1 MNAYSHREE
10 ARALR
15 ANRQQVAALLSRYP
29 HVSDSEVERIDGFL
43 RAGRDLDVGMVAGDA
58 ALKPQ
63 LDRFI
68 ADQSRRALSPE
79 GLAVIAAIFG
89 ALFLCVLVS
98 AAF

>member
-1 MNAYSHREE
+1 MNAYAHREE

-29 HVSDSEVERIDGFL
+29 HVSDSEVDRIGGFL
-43 RAGRDLDVGMVAGDA
+43 RSGRDHDVARVAGDA

-63 LDRFI
+63 LDRVV
-68 ADQSRRALSPE
+68 ADQSRRAFSPE
-79 GLAVIAAIFG
+79 GLAVIAAILG

>member
-1 MNAYSHREE
+1 MNAYAHREE

-29 HVSDSEVERIDGFL
+29 HVSDSEVDRIGGFL
-43 RAGRDLDVGMVAGDA
+43 RSGRDHDVAMVAGDA

-63 LDRFI
+63 LDRFV

-79 GLAVIAAIFG
+79 GLAVIAAILG

>member
-1 MNAYSHREE
+1 MNAYAHREE

-15 ANRQQVAALLSRYP
+15 ADRRQVAALLSRYP
-29 HVSDSEVERIDGFL
+29 HVSDRDVNRIDGFL
-43 RAGRDLDVGMVAGDA
+43 RAGRDHDVGVLAGDE

-68 ADQSRRALSPE
+68 ADRSSRAFSPE
-79 GLAVIAAIFG
+79 GLAVVAAIFG
-89 ALFLCVLVS
+89 ALLVCVLVS

>member
-1 MNAYSHREE
+1 MNAYAHREE

-15 ANRQQVAALLSRYP
+15 ADREQVAALLSRYP
-29 HVSDSEVERIDGFL
+29 HVSDRDVDRIDGFL
-43 RAGRDLDVGMVAGDA
+43 SAGRDHDIGVLIGEE

-68 ADQSRRALSPE
+68 ADRSGRAFSPE
-79 GLAVIAAIFG
+79 GLAVVAAILG